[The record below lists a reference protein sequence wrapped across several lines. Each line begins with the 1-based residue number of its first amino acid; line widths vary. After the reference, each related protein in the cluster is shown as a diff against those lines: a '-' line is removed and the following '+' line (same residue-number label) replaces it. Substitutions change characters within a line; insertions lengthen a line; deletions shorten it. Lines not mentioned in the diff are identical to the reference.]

1 MRGAAWFLSGV
12 LTITTVGVQS
22 DALAAGYEDRS
33 AGMRAL
39 YTAAAVIANVVPIAS
54 AFVAPRCLP
63 GYILCKLSFAGL
75 SVIAAGESLAISGGA
90 DKEQPK
96 ALLYRGFSGD
106 WFLTGRHVAGDATP
120 EVYPEAPPP
129 RDTGTDDEF
138 VPPPI

>member
-1 MRGAAWFLSGV
+1 MRRAAWYLSAV
-12 LTITTVGVQS
+12 LTLTTVGVHTT
-22 DALAAGYEDRS
+22 ALAESYEDKS

-39 YTAAAVIANVVPIAS
+39 YTTAAVIANVLPIAS

-63 GYILCKLSFAGL
+63 GYIVCKFSFAML
-75 SVIAAGESLAISGGA
+75 SLVAAGETLAISGGA

-96 ALLYRGFSGD
+96 AILYRGFSGD

-129 RDTGTDDEF
+129 TDTGGGFT
-138 VPPPI
+138 PPPT

>member
-1 MRGAAWFLSGV
+1 MRGAALVLSGV
-12 LTITTVGVQS
+12 LTVATVGVHS
-22 DALAAGYEDRS
+22 NALADSYEDKS

-39 YTAAAVIANVVPIAS
+39 YTVGAVIANVVPIAS
-54 AFVAPRCLP
+54 AFVAPKCLP

-75 SVIAAGESLAISGGA
+75 SLLAAGESLAISGGA

-96 ALLYRGFSGD
+96 AILHRGFSGD

-129 RDTGTDDEF
+129 TETGKGGFT
-138 VPPPI
+138 PPPI